1 MSHTKETNVVICAN
15 LLSDAS
21 PDLVLKLHEARGAL
35 EAMIKCGVYPPGEEK
50 YVISRK
56 GLKGNQAPNW
66 DSTGTWGHTFKS
78 AVQENANVNSPWSG
92 DHRSLWV
99 NRTDKVA
106 VFRTIHDNDR
116 YYAALSTAT
125 RGMFSSDG

>member
-1 MSHTKETNVVICAN
+1 MSYTTETNVKICKN
-15 LLSDAS
+15 LSSDATINTMEK
-21 PDLVLKLHEARGAL
+21 VREARGAL
-35 EAMIKCGVYPPGEEK
+35 EAMIKVGVYPPGEEK